1 MAADPDE
8 ELVARARS
16 GSLEAFGSLVE
27 RHRDVVYR
35 VAARIVGAHNAAD
48 VSQDAFLRAF
58 NRLYRFRG
66 EGPFRAWLLQITHN
80 AALREAGLRRPEPVD
95 LEQDSVGDPEPS
107 GPDRTP
113 AATLERR
120 ERRERR
126 ERLERLERKISLLS
140 PNHRSVLVLRDV
152 EGLSYED
159 IASITEFPL
168 GSVKGPS
175 APRAQRAHR
184 AAARQHLRLGAA
196 AVSGAGRDDEPP
208 TPLRKP
214 SAASSCCCARTPR
227 SPARRLC
234 PPWSTGRGG
243 SRPFARRRVP
253 WAVFAPFVAGLGL
266 AVGLRRGS
274 GGR

>member
-95 LEQDSVGDPEPS
+95 LEQDSVGDPSRPA
-107 GPDRTP
+107 RT
-113 AATLERR
+113 
-120 ERRERR
+120 
-126 ERLERLERKISLLS
+126 
-140 PNHRSVLVLRDV
+140 
-152 EGLSYED
+152 
-159 IASITEFPL
+159 
-168 GSVKGPS
+168 
-175 APRAQRAHR
+175 APRRRRSSDA
-184 AAARQHLRLGAA
+184 
-196 AVSGAGRDDEPP
+196 SGA
-208 TPLRKP
+208 
-214 SAASSCCCARTPR
+214 SASSARSRCSARTTAPCSSCATSRDSATRTSRR
-227 SPARRLC
+227 SP
-234 PPWSTGRGG
+234 S
-243 SRPFARRRVP
+243 SRWEA
-253 WAVFAPFVAGLGL
+253 
-266 AVGLRRGS
+266 
-274 GGR
+274 

>member
-120 ERRERR
+120 ERRER
-126 ERLERLERKISLLS
+126 LERLERKISLLS

-168 GSVKGPS
+168 GSVKG
-175 APRAQRAHR
+175 RLHR
-184 AAARQHLRLGAA
+184 ARNELIELLRANTYDWEL
-196 AVSGAGRDDEPP
+196 
-208 TPLRKP
+208 
-214 SAASSCCCARTPR
+214 PR
-227 SPARRLC
+227 
-234 PPWSTGRGG
+234 
-243 SRPFARRRVP
+243 
-253 WAVFAPFVAGLGL
+253 
-266 AVGLRRGS
+266 
-274 GGR
+274 

>member
-1 MAADPDE
+1 VAADPDE
-8 ELVARARS
+8 ELVARAQS

-35 VAARIVGAHNAAD
+35 VAARIVGVQNAAD

-58 NRLYRFRG
+58 NRLDRFRG

-120 ERRERR
+120 ERRER
-126 ERLERLERKISLLS
+126 LERKISMLS

-168 GSVKGPS
+168 GSVKG
-175 APRAQRAHR
+175 RLHR
-184 AAARQHLRLGAA
+184 ARNELIELLRANTYDWEL
-196 AVSGAGRDDEPP
+196 
-208 TPLRKP
+208 
-214 SAASSCCCARTPR
+214 PR
-227 SPARRLC
+227 
-234 PPWSTGRGG
+234 
-243 SRPFARRRVP
+243 
-253 WAVFAPFVAGLGL
+253 
-266 AVGLRRGS
+266 
-274 GGR
+274 